1 MIPKLLKKLSMS
13 AFEAPE
19 AVTVPETKPTVADTN
34 PAASNRFQRA
44 QLARAEMGEDFFGGW
59 ESSDAALFTKYAHP
73 AEPMPGKITDFMGI
87 RTSTFLHPWA
97 AHFDNQVL
105 GEIPIPD
112 DSLRAEAIEYFATFD
127 SLERAPADSF
137 TMAEVGASYAPW
149 TCVGAVLAKRTGR
162 KANLVVVEASSFL
175 FDLIPVHLRENG
187 IEPSEIRLINGAAGA
202 RAGTL
207 YFPKV
212 TNPGDNG
219 SQTADAPLETD
230 YVGRQVEHEEV
241 TAYPLSALLPEG
253 VVDLIHIDVQGVE
266 FGVIEA
272 AIDVLDERVRAM
284 FIGTHSRLIEGQ
296 LLDLLHSHG
305 WQLVQER
312 PTKFVYHED
321 RPDVIGWT
329 TRDGGQYWIN
339 KRL

>member
-1 MIPKLLKKLSMS
+1 MS
-13 AFEAPE
+13 ALESPE
-19 AVTVPETKPTVADTN
+19 SAVILDAEPTVADTS
-34 PAASNRFQRA
+34 PAPTSRFQRA
-44 QLARAEMGEDFFGGW
+44 LSARTEMGEDFFGGW
-59 ESSDAALFTKYAHP
+59 ESSDAVLFTKYASP
-73 AEPMPGKITDFMGI
+73 AEPMLGKITDFMGI
-87 RTSTFLHPWA
+87 RTSAFLHPWA

-112 DSLRAEAIEYFATFD
+112 DSLRAEAIEYLATID
-127 SLERAPADSF
+127 SLERAPSDSF

-162 KANLVVVEASSFL
+162 KANLVAVEASSFL

-219 SQTADAPLETD
+219 SQTADTPLETD

-241 TAYPLSALLPEG
+241 AAHPLTDLLPEG
-253 VVDLIHIDVQGVE
+253 IVDLIHIDVQGVE

-305 WQLVQER
+305 WQLVRER
-312 PTKFVYHED
+312 PTKFAYHEE

-339 KRL
+339 RRI

>member
-1 MIPKLLKKLSMS
+1 MLHKLLKRLSVS
-13 AFEAPE
+13 PVGSPE
-19 AVTVPETKPTVADTN
+19 LATVLDAESTVADTN
-34 PAASNRFQRA
+34 PATTSRLQRA
-44 QLARAEMGEDFFGGW
+44 LSARAEMGEDFFGGW
-59 ESSDAALFTKYAHP
+59 EPSDAALFTKYASR
-73 AEPMPGKITDFMGI
+73 AESMPGKITDFMGI
-87 RTSTFLHPWA
+87 RTSSFLHPWA

-112 DSLRAEAIEYFATFD
+112 DSLRAEAIEYLATMD
-127 SLERAPADSF
+127 SLERAPSDSF

-162 KANLVVVEASSFL
+162 KANLVAVEASSFL

-187 IEPSEIRLINGAAGA
+187 VEPSEIRLINGAAGA
-202 RAGTL
+202 RPGIL

-241 TAYPLSALLPEG
+241 TAHPLVDLLPDG

-266 FGVIEA
+266 YGVIEA

-305 WQLVQER
+305 WQLVRER
-312 PTKFVYHED
+312 PTKFVYHQE

>member
-1 MIPKLLKKLSMS
+1 MS
-13 AFEAPE
+13 ALDSPDSTAPLDAEPAVAAPE
-19 AVTVPETKPTVADTN
+19 
-34 PAASNRFQRA
+34 PAATSRTQRA
-44 QLARAEMGEDFFGGW
+44 LSARSEMGEDFFGGW
-59 ESSDAALFTKYAHP
+59 EPSDGALFAKHASP
-73 AEPMPGKITDFMGI
+73 ADPMLGKITDFMGI

-97 AHFDNQVL
+97 AHYDNQVL
-105 GEIPIPD
+105 SEVPVPD
-112 DSLRAEAIEYFATFD
+112 DSLRAEAIEYFATID
-127 SLERAPADSF
+127 SLERAPSDSF

-162 KANLVVVEASSFL
+162 KANLVAVEASSFL

-202 RAGTL
+202 HAGTL
-207 YFPKV
+207 YFPKI

-219 SQTADAPLETD
+219 SQTADSPLETD
-230 YVGRQVEHEEV
+230 YVGRQVEHEQV
-241 TAYPLSALLPEG
+241 AAYPLVDLLPEG
-253 VVDLIHIDVQGVE
+253 FVDLIHIDVQGVE
-266 FGVIEA
+266 YGVIEA

-305 WQLVQER
+305 WQLVRER
-312 PTKFVYHED
+312 PTKFVYHEE
-321 RPDVIGWT
+321 RPDVVGWT

>member
-1 MIPKLLKKLSMS
+1 MS
-13 AFEAPE
+13 ALDSPDSTAPLDE
-19 AVTVPETKPTVADTN
+19 ESAVAAPT
-34 PAASNRFQRA
+34 PSAASRPQRA
-44 QLARAEMGEDFFGGW
+44 LLARSEMGEDFFGGW
-59 ESSDAALFTKYAHP
+59 EPSDGALFEKYASP
-73 AEPMPGKITDFMGI
+73 AEPMLGKITDFMGI

-97 AHFDNQVL
+97 AHYDNQVL
-105 GEIPIPD
+105 GEIPVPD
-112 DSLRAEAIEYFATFD
+112 DSLRAEAIEYFATID
-127 SLERAPADSF
+127 SLERAPSDLF

-162 KANLVVVEASSFL
+162 KANLVAVEASSFL

-187 IEPSEIRLINGAAGA
+187 IDPSEIRLVNGAAGA

-207 YFPKV
+207 YFPKI

-230 YVGRQVEHEEV
+230 YVGRQVEHEQV
-241 TAYPLSALLPEG
+241 TAYPLADLLPEG
-253 VVDLIHIDVQGVE
+253 FVDLIHIDVQGVE
-266 FGVIEA
+266 YGVIEA
-272 AIDVLDERVRAM
+272 AIDVLDKRVRAM

-305 WQLVQER
+305 WQLVRER
-312 PTKFVYHED
+312 PTKFVYHEE
-321 RPDVIGWT
+321 RPDVVGWT